1 MESLLSYLPIIVA
14 ISCPVGMALMMWYMG
29 RSNAQGVC
37 GMNIK
42 PPTQLAAD
50 KDAQITV
57 LQEQLQTM
65 QKQVRALEASA
76 PPVEKQ
82 SAHIKKESLSLQRR
96 FL

>member
-1 MESLLSYLPIIVA
+1 MESLLSYLPIIAVIA
-14 ISCPVGMALMMWYMG
+14 CPVGMALMMWYMG
-29 RSNAQGVC
+29 RSNGQGMC
-37 GMNIK
+37 GMNMT
-42 PPTQLAAD
+42 PPTQPAAD

-82 SAHIKKESLSLQRR
+82 SAHVKSL
-96 FL
+96 